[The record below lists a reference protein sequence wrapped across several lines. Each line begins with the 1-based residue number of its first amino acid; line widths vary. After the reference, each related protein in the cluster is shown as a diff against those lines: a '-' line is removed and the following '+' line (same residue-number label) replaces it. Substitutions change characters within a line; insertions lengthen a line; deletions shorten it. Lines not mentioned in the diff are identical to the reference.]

1 MAVSRLPTDT
11 RLLYS
16 PIMRSIKT
24 ILWLAGLLAALG
36 LAGCANSGEETAV
49 TPSPST
55 PTAEPTPDTI
65 SAADQDFIVIATDAP
80 NPPFTLFNQFG
91 EVDGFD
97 ANLLAAIMEQAQLE
111 YELIV
116 TPYQGVLDNIAANG
130 NRDFDAVM
138 VNLAIPEKPREGIA
152 YTEPYIEVGQ
162 VLVVLADEREIESA
176 DDIRPEMRIGAVAN
190 SFGAKTAIGLDGM
203 NENNLFLYENGAQ
216 ALQALL
222 DEELRGV
229 IVEDYIADFYT
240 QTLPQHLKIVGGD
253 GRAAW
258 ITNKAYAIAL
268 SKDDE
273 ILLQRLNEAV
283 TAVRQTDQVEQYTAA
298 WLIPD
303 DVLDPG
309 EPRVATGSDEFVIG
323 ILGNLSDLDPA
334 AASDLINWEVKSNVM
349 SGLYRLTDDNQ
360 IVPLLAADMPA
371 ISEDGLEYTIPLRT
385 GLVFPD
391 GRTFTANDVKWSID
405 RGRSLGNF
413 LINGILKDA
422 DENNFADED
431 AVQVIDANTVK
442 FVLQE
447 PTSYFPSI
455 LATPPY
461 FPISQDCFAATWDLE
476 SSCGGIGP
484 YTIVNWR
491 QGDALVLQANPDW
504 PGQPAP
510 AFANVTLRFYEDAAS
525 MRRTLEN
532 FGSIDLAWTGLPY
545 GDYTALQTVDSD
557 GDGVSDFQPWTGP
570 ADFKSY
576 VIFNQDSKPWD
587 RKLIRQAAN
596 LALDREALAQEVFG
610 GLRTPLLSPVPD
622 AVPGYVPVFPPR
634 DLEQAKSL
642 LRLEGYTEAVPL
654 PVELWFVNDGRY
666 SANEEAYANAIKAQ
680 LEETGVFQVELFSAP
695 FEQFRAQVAECNY
708 PMYLLGWPTPGR
720 PVNYM
725 DASAWTD
732 FFVTTNS
739 FCPNYDSRQMAKLI
753 QDSREE
759 LDPAARLEILNQM
772 QTLWA
777 EDLPTMDLLQQP
789 RFAIS
794 QTGVTDV
801 RIDALGLLHYEFL
814 AKEVGE

>member
-1 MAVSRLPTDT
+1 MQ
-11 RLLYS
+11 
-16 PIMRSIKT
+16 SIK
-24 ILWLAGLLAALG
+24 INFWLAGLLVVWG
-36 LAGCANSGEETAV
+36 LAGCANSNSETAV
-49 TPSPST
+49 TPLPPT
-55 PTAEPTPDTI
+55 PTAEPTPDEGST
-65 SAADQDFIVIATDAP
+65 APQDFIVIATDAP

-97 ANLLAAIMEQAQLE
+97 ANLLDAILQQAQLN

-130 NRDFDAVM
+130 SRDFDAVM

-152 YTEPYIEVGQ
+152 YTDPYIEVGQ
-162 VLVVLADEREIESA
+162 VLVVLADEHEITNA
-176 DDIRPEMRIGAVAN
+176 DDIRPDMRIGAVAN
-190 SFGAKTAIGLDGM
+190 SFGAKTAIGLDGV
-203 NENNLFLYENGAQ
+203 NENNLNLYENGAQ

-229 IVEDYIADFYT
+229 IVEDYVADYYV
-240 QTLPQHLKIVGGD
+240 QALPQHLKIVGGD
-253 GRAAW
+253 GREAW
-258 ITNKAYAIAL
+258 ITSKAYAIAL
-268 SKDDE
+268 SANDDE
-273 ILLQRLNEAV
+273 LRQRLNEAI
-283 TAVRQTDQVEQYTAA
+283 TAVRQTDLVNQYVTA
-298 WLIPD
+298 WLIPGD
-303 DVLDPG
+303 TLNPG
-309 EPRVATGSDEFVIG
+309 EPRVATSGNEFVIG
-323 ILGNLSDLDPA
+323 ILGSLSDLDPA
-334 AASDLINWEVKSNVM
+334 ATSDLINWEVKSNVM

-371 ISEDGLEYTIPLRT
+371 VSEDGLEYTVPLRT

-391 GRTFTANDVKWSID
+391 GRAFTANDVKWSVD
-405 RGRSLGNF
+405 RARSLGNF
-413 LINGILKDA
+413 LVNGILKDS

-431 AVQVIDANTVK
+431 AVQVIDTNTVK

-447 PTSYFPSI
+447 PLSYFPSI
-455 LATPPY
+455 LAAPPY
-461 FPISQDCFAATWDLE
+461 FPVSQDCFAATWDLE

-491 QGDALVLQANPDW
+491 PGDSLILQANPDW

-525 MRRTLEN
+525 MRRTLED
-532 FGSIDLAWTGLPY
+532 FSSIDLAWTGLPY
-545 GDYTALQTVDSD
+545 TEFTALQSVDANE
-557 GDGVSDFQPWTGP
+557 DGVPDFKPWTGP

-596 LALDREALAQEVFG
+596 LALDRAALAEELFG
-610 GLRTPLLSPVPD
+610 GQRLPLLSPIPD
-622 AVPGYVPVFPPR
+622 AVPGHVPVFPPR
-634 DLEQAKSL
+634 DLEQAKAL
-642 LRLEGYTEAVPL
+642 LRQEGYTEAVPL
-654 PVELWFVNDGRY
+654 PVELWFVSDGRY
-666 SANEEAYANAIKAQ
+666 SDREEDYANALKAQ

-695 FEQFRAQVAECNY
+695 FEQFRAQIAECNY
-708 PMYLLGWPTPGR
+708 PMYLLGWPSPGR

-732 FFVTTNS
+732 IFVTSNT
-739 FCPNYDSRQMAKLI
+739 FCPNYDSAPMTKLI

-777 EDLPTMDLLQQP
+777 EDLPTLDLLQQP

-794 QTGVTDV
+794 QNSVTNV

-814 AKEVGE
+814 AKEIGD